1 MSRCKTVDFFYAL
14 IPSSRWR
21 GFLIHRHIEGC
32 ARCQASLASR
42 AESRVLLVPEGPSG
56 IEKTLW
62 AAVEAELAA
71 EPDRPTKREKRWAAA
86 ILRPQRWAA
95 AAALLL
101 VLATGYWL
109 LKDFQP
115 EAMSA
120 ASAAP
125 ARFELAYALV
135 DGQPADVVIYQPQDS
150 DMIIVWAGKN

>member
-21 GFLIHRHIEGC
+21 GFLIRRHVEGC
-32 ARCQASLASR
+32 ARCQARLASR
-42 AESRVLLVPEGPSG
+42 AESRVLFVQEGPSG
-56 IEKTLW
+56 VEKTLW
-62 AAVEAELAA
+62 AAVEAGLDA
-71 EPDRPTKREKRWAAA
+71 EPNRLTKKERRRATA

-101 VLATGYWL
+101 VLAAGYWL

-125 ARFELAYALV
+125 ARFELAYARV
-135 DGQPADVVIYQPQDS
+135 DGKPANVVIYQPQGS
-150 DMIIVWAGKN
+150 DMIIVWAGKY